1 MRISYDREARAAYVS
16 LLGPLEDGSSVRQVG
31 PIDIPGGDGQV
42 VIDVDKDGHIL
53 GFEVLNAGLALS
65 PDVIAKAT
73 NPGE

>member
-1 MRISYDREARAAYVS
+1 M
-16 LLGPLEDGSSVRQVG
+16 LGAIEDGSSMRQVG

-53 GFEVLNAGLALS
+53 GFEVLNADLALS